1 VSESVFLE
9 QSPLEIVSGTH
20 GQVSQLPR
28 QWSHQTA
35 AMLRSQT

>member
-1 VSESVFLE
+1 LE
-9 QSPLEIVSGTH
+9 QSPLEIVSGTN
-20 GQVSQLPR
+20 GQVSTTQ